1 MMWAKLHFTSVLFLL
16 QTYNLSLITRKTKQV
31 TTGDILQDIY
41 PVLLKTVKVI
51 KNKEK
56 LKNCYSQEE
65 P

>member
-1 MMWAKLHFTSVLFLL
+1 M
-16 QTYNLSLITRKTKQV
+16 RKTKQV

-41 PVLLKTVKVI
+41 PVLPKTVKVI